1 MKWIS
6 VKDKLPENSIDVLIL
21 TNEGGCH
28 FCHVGSIWGKKE
40 WATHSEVLHHVTHW
54 MQLPELPEEACL
66 KKKVSEV
73 EILDLVFRYREEENP
88 VFREDMDGLLDFA
101 RWLFRQKNL

>member
-1 MKWIS
+1 
-6 VKDKLPENSIDVLIL
+6 
-21 TNEGGCH
+21 
-28 FCHVGSIWGKKE
+28 
-40 WATHSEVLHHVTHW
+40 